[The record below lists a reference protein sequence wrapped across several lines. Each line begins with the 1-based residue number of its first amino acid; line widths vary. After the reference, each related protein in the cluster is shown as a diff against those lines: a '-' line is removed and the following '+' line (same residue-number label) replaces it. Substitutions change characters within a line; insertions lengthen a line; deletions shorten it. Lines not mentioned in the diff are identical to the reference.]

1 MGRLLR
7 LGRVAV
13 FLLLVECF
21 SGCGSSNP
29 VSTVTT
35 YPTPTKV
42 TLTPTPTGSLE
53 IGKTAAF
60 SASATNNSNS
70 TLSTPISFQSS
81 NPAVLTISSTGLACA
96 GSWNSLTAPTVC
108 TPGTVGVATVTAV
121 AQGISSPP
129 TTIYVHQHIDSVV
142 VIPQAGQ
149 PGQISPCF
157 SKGETFNYQ
166 ATAYS
171 RQGGPAPGLDIT
183 DSVGPFTWQA
193 GNANVASITAA
204 TTSSPVDGLLPGQ
217 AKITANV
224 PGTTPIVAAVSGVSS
239 TPFAFNTC
247 LVQSI
252 TLAPSNGGDNTVF
265 PARGS
270 NTSLTATV
278 TDTRGNNISGTFLT
292 WCSSDFASV
301 NTGSA
306 NCATGSSSNFTA
318 TATSSG
324 GGAAIIATCTPPNC
338 NINVFP
344 SNPVYPPQ
352 PITVV
357 AGPPAS
363 TTTGT
368 AAATTTWVTTT
379 GCKGTD
385 GCISELALLS
395 TAITNNAPATTVGS
409 LISLPA
415 TPNSMVFNRQGTMAY
430 LGTDTGELGTRGIMV
445 LSVASKAV
453 SQYPPVAGKV
463 LAVSP
468 DGGTAIVSNTV
479 DSPNKVYV
487 FTCTSGAATSTASSG
502 SCTTN
507 SNLAL
512 NISGATAA
520 AFSPDGLKAYIAAGS
535 TLYVYSKL
543 DALKTISLSSPI
555 KDVTFLANGAFAYL
569 AGGDPAGAM
578 VRGTC
583 DDSMVQG
590 VATTGV
596 PQYLR
601 ALPDGIHI
609 LGVESPGI
617 ELLTASNIHT
627 TCPAAV
633 SNSASF
639 VNLGQGNFVPT
650 QAIVSSDGSST
661 YLLTESSGSVL
672 VFNVAGR
679 ATSAIQLTGNVL
691 PLQASATPD
700 GSALYVGASDG
711 TVHFLST
718 RAGGADLQQISF
730 QQNTS
735 QLQAGLCGNV
745 EFPTQSVVSI
755 TGATQ
760 SGSTTVY
767 SYTLSS
773 GPALQVGRRITVTG
787 MSNNGNNGAFTI
799 AALGN
804 GTFTVGNAIG
814 VTASG
819 QTGSG
824 TVAFACNPDLVAVQ
838 P

>member
-1 MGRLLR
+1 MGRLL
-7 LGRVAV
+7 LLARVAV
-13 FLLLVECF
+13 LLLLVESF

-42 TLTPTPTGSLE
+42 TLTPTPTASLE
-53 IGKTAAF
+53 IGKTATF
-60 SASATNNSNS
+60 SAAASNGS
-70 TLSTPISFQSS
+70 NTTLTTPISFQSS
-81 NPAVLTISSTGLACA
+81 NPAVLTVTSTGLACA
-96 GSWNSLTAPTVC
+96 GSWDSLTAPTVC
-108 TPGTVGVATVTAV
+108 TPGAVGVATVTAV

-149 PGQISPCF
+149 PGQTNPCF

-193 GNANVASITAA
+193 INANVASITAA
-204 TTSSPVDGLLPGQ
+204 TTSNPVNGLLPGQ
-217 AKITANV
+217 ARITANI
-224 PGTTPIVAAVSGVSS
+224 PGTTPIIATVSGVSS
-239 TPFAFNTC
+239 TPFAFDTC

-252 TLAPSNGGDNTVF
+252 TLAPSSGGDNTVF

-270 NTSLTATV
+270 NTSITATV

-301 NTGSA
+301 NAGSA
-306 NCATGSSSNFTA
+306 NCGTGPSTNFTA

-324 GGAAIIATCTPPNC
+324 GGAAIIASCTPPNC
-338 NINVFP
+338 NVNVFP

-352 PITVV
+352 PITVL
-357 AGPPAS
+357 AGPPLS
-363 TTTGT
+363 TTTG
-368 AAATTTWVTTT
+368 AATATTWVTTT

-385 GCISELALLS
+385 GCVSELVPL
-395 TAITNNAPATTVGS
+395 TTTVTNNAPATTVGTA
-409 LISLPA
+409 ISLPA
-415 TPNSMVFNRQGTMAY
+415 TPNSMVFNRQGTAAY
-430 LGTDTGELGTRGIMV
+430 LGTDTAELGTRGIMV
-445 LSVASKAV
+445 LSVANKAV
-453 SQYPPVAGKV
+453 SQYPPVAGRV

-468 DGGTAIVSNTV
+468 DGGSAIVSDTV
-479 DSPNKVYV
+479 DTPNQVYL
-487 FTCTSGAATSTASSG
+487 FNCSSGAATSAASSG

-507 SNLAL
+507 SNVAL
-512 NISGATAA
+512 NITGATAA
-520 AFSPDGLKAYIAAGS
+520 AFSSDGLKAYIAAGS

-543 DALKTISLSSPI
+543 DALKTISLSAPVN
-555 KDVTFLANGAFAYL
+555 DVTFLANGAFAYL
-569 AGGDPAGAM
+569 AGGDPAGVM
-578 VRGTC
+578 VRGAC
-583 DDSMVQG
+583 DDSLVQG

-596 PQYLR
+596 PLDLM
-601 ALPDGIHI
+601 ALPDGVHV

-617 ELLTASNIHT
+617 ELLTASNIYT
-627 TCPAAV
+627 TCPPTVNNAAT
-633 SNSASF
+633 F
-639 VNLGQGNFVPT
+639 VNLGQGNFIPT
-650 QAIVSSDGSST
+650 EATLSSDGST
-661 YLLTESSGSVL
+661 AYLLTQSSGSVL
-672 VFNVAGR
+672 IFNVGAR
-679 ATSAIQLTGNVL
+679 TTSAIQLTGNVL

-718 RAGGADLQQISF
+718 SAGGTDLQQIEF
-730 QQNTS
+730 QQNAS

-745 EFPTQSVVSI
+745 NFPTQSVVSI
-755 TGATQ
+755 TGAMQ
-760 SGSTTVY
+760 SGATTIY

-773 GPALQVGRRITVTG
+773 GPALQVGRKITITG
-787 MSNNGNNGAFTI
+787 MANNGNNGVFTI
-799 AALGN
+799 AGLGN

-819 QTGSG
+819 QAGSG